1 MRAKSLKE
9 LIPNTKLTS
18 GEIAFAAQ
26 FNLTGDHLQ
35 ESHKRITADGRFESI
50 PVRRVIWARH
60 PTISMI
66 E

>member
-1 MRAKSLKE
+1 MKAKSLKE
-9 LIPNTKLTS
+9 MIPNTKLTTS
-18 GEIAFAAQ
+18 EIAFAAQ

-35 ESHKRITADGRFESI
+35 ESHRRITADGRFKSI

-60 PTISMI
+60 PTISII